1 MVAQRQSS
9 DNGITHDRHKPA
21 GTPPPWPSR
30 PRCLRAARQA
40 TRARRCW
47 SCQPPRGGVRGSVGT
62 RVFLVS
68 RADLFQSQS

>member
-30 PRCLRAARQA
+30 PRCLRARSPGYQGQMLLVLPVASRRRERQ
-40 TRARRCW
+40 RVYRCIF
-47 SCQPPRGGVRGSVGT
+47 SK
-62 RVFLVS
+62 
-68 RADLFQSQS
+68 